1 MTEDSS
7 TPHVAIPPRSGC
19 TGCAGLDR
27 RAFLNTASVIS
38 LGALMAACGD
48 GVLSGPESF
57 LDIVRDPIRIDPRL
71 YPELQTV
78 GGRVTITPAGRAPMV
93 VEHTGAQQFRAY
105 SLICPHKGTVVD
117 LTTTGFTCPN
127 HGATFARDG
136 AWTGGQSTVA
146 LSPIA
151 VTIEPDGALLVGG
164 IVLPPSPPVLALS
177 ASNVSFSAT
186 IGGAAPPSQV
196 INVTNSGGGTLTGI
210 AFTLSYAAN
219 QPTGWLGVT
228 LSSLAAPATLTL
240 SVTRGAL
247 SAGTYSA
254 NIQVSG
260 ANASGGSRTVT
271 VTLVVIDTTTPP
283 AIQLSTTALTFSA
296 SVGSSPAPQ
305 TVQIINS
312 GSGTVG
318 ALAVSVVYGA
328 GATGW
333 LSTSSLSGTS
343 TPSALTVRPLSAS
356 LAAGTYT
363 ATVSVSGAGVTT
375 RQLAVT
381 LVVAI
386 DGLAVTIADWP
397 ALANVGG
404 VAGSVGSLN
413 FNPIAVVRAGAN
425 SFAAFSLICPHAQFY
440 VQVVGGQS
448 FRCPNHGALFNAN
461 GSLANNSP
469 IQTGSLT
476 PMRVSYTPG
485 APILYVSSGPGRS
498 LRGSAIEP
506 PPRAGY
512 LSRLRCSS
520 FPIVQVS
527 IPCRLTS
534 FVAQTAPSS
543 NGSSRSLKSR
553 ARSHRPK
560 ATAWPCA

>member
-1 MTEDSS
+1 MTDDTT
-7 TPHVAIPPRSGC
+7 TPHAVPTAASAC

-48 GVLSGPESF
+48 GVLNGPEAF
-57 LDIVRDPIRIDPRL
+57 LDIIREPIRIDPNQF
-71 YPELQTV
+71 PELLTV
-78 GGRVTITPAGRAPMV
+78 GGRVTITPSGQAPMV
-93 VEHTGAQQFRAY
+93 VEHVGAQQFRAY
-105 SLICPHKGTVVD
+105 SLVCPHKGTVVD
-117 LTTTGFTCPN
+117 LTPSGFLCPN

-136 AWTGGQSTVA
+136 EWTGGQSTIS
-146 LSPIA
+146 LPPIA
-151 VTIEPDGALLVGG
+151 VTVNADGSLLVGG
-164 IVLPPSPPVLALS
+164 IILPPSPPSLALS
-177 ASNVSFSAT
+177 TTNISFSAT
-186 IGGAAPPSQV
+186 LGGPTPPAQT
-196 INVTNSGGGTLTGI
+196 ITITNSGGGTLSGI
-210 AFTLSYAAN
+210 AFTLRYAAN
-219 QPTGWLGVT
+219 QPTGWLAVT
-228 LSSLAAPATLTL
+228 LSSLSAPSTLTL
-240 SVTRGAL
+240 TANRGAL

-254 NIQVSG
+254 TIEVSG
-260 ANASGGSRTVT
+260 ANASGGARTVT
-271 VTLVVIDTTTPP
+271 VTLVVIDPATPP
-283 AIQLSTTALTFSA
+283 AIQLSTTALSFSA
-296 SVGSSPAPQ
+296 SVGATPAPQ
-305 TVQIINS
+305 VVQIINS

-318 ALAVSVVYGA
+318 ALAVSVAYGA

-333 LSTSSLSGTS
+333 LSTSSLSSTS
-343 TPSALTVRPLSAS
+343 TPSTLTVRPLTAS

-413 FNPIAVVRAGAN
+413 FNPIAVVRTGAN

-476 PMRVSYTPG
+476 PMRVTYTPG
-485 APILYVSSGPGRS
+485 APILYVS
-498 LRGSAIEP
+498 
-506 PPRAGY
+506 
-512 LSRLRCSS
+512 
-520 FPIVQVS
+520 
-527 IPCRLTS
+527 
-534 FVAQTAPSS
+534 
-543 NGSSRSLKSR
+543 
-553 ARSHRPK
+553 
-560 ATAWPCA
+560 